1 MELNL
6 IYIYLY
12 FIFLYKIKFSILYYM
27 FCLIKYYASFVLTF
41 SLLIE

>member
-1 MELNL
+1 MEFNL

-27 FCLIKYYASFVLTF
+27 FCLIYIIYNIMLVLY
-41 SLLIE
+41 